1 MTSPTANPIIRVEVE
16 TSYIEEQSDP
26 RDKRFVFS
34 YTITIRNEGQVPAR
48 LLTRHWII
56 TDANGN
62 VKETRGDGV
71 VGEQPYLKPGQGFRY
86 SSGAVIETPVGTMQG
101 SYQMVADDGQQV
113 RCADRAVQAGD
124 ARSAALGACR
134 PDGAVRD
141 RRRARL
147 RCRARHVARR
157 TAISRADRDRLW
169 FVGDLVNR
177 GPASLAVLRRIR
189 SFGERGDGHPRQS

>member
-1 MTSPTANPIIRVEVE
+1 MKIMTPGPVNPRIRVDVE

-34 YTITIRNEGQVPAR
+34 YTITIRNDGPVPAR

-62 VKETRGDGV
+62 VKEMRGDGV

-101 SYQMVADDGQQV
+101 SYQMVGDDGQQF
-113 RCADRAVQAGD
+113 D
-124 ARSAALGACR
+124 APIA
-134 PDGAVRD
+134 PF
-141 RRRARL
+141 RL
-147 RCRARHVARR
+147 VMP
-157 TAISRADRDRLW
+157 
-169 FVGDLVNR
+169 G
-177 GPASLAVLRRIR
+177 VL
-189 SFGERGDGHPRQS
+189 H